1 MMYYIGTQEQL
12 QDYNTKVTNGEGYN
26 GTTTRWAEVI
36 EHPDGN
42 QFAMIKHTAYTS
54 DDNLT
59 EQESLS
65 SDWFPEE
72 V

>member
-1 MMYYIGTQEQL
+1 MYYIGTQQQL
-12 QDYNTKVTNGEGYN
+12 EDYNTKVTNAEGYN
-26 GTTTRWAEVI
+26 GTTTRWAKVI

-42 QFAMIKHTAYTS
+42 QFAMIKHAAYTS
-54 DDNLT
+54 DDTLT

-65 SDWFPEE
+65 SDWYPEG